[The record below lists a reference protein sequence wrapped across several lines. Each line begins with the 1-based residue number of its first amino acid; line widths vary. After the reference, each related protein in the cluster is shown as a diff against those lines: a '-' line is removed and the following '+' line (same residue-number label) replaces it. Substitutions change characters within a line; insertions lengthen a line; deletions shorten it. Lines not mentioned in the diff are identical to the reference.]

1 MKKIITNTDAT
12 IKIIGQ
18 IVKSSAFYAVGI
30 CSCQSGLTPA
40 QNGDIQSPIIST
52 YIIVLLV
59 VLAFFLL
66 PSYLL
71 ICCIRAYLYEKDVSF
86 IVDEQN
92 DSIQFQKGDVVKQFM
107 LSDIEEW
114 YRYHSRVSFDVYELY
129 LKSGEVIRFSEMIP
143 LYDKYLRR
151 QNKLHRLP
159 PLQVE
164 DSMLRQYIKSS
175 IDMPEGNMY

>member
-1 MKKIITNTDAT
+1 MKTFTRTLNILSLCRQLIFLGICDVFIIDMLLDC
-12 IKIIGQ
+12 I
-18 IVKSSAFYAVGI
+18 SAFQEGVEMSANIV
-30 CSCQSGLTPA
+30 
-40 QNGDIQSPIIST
+40 IILLLC
-52 YIIVLLV
+52 VLL
-59 VLAFFLL
+59 FLFTY
-66 PSYLL
+66 PL
-71 ICCIRAYLYEKDVSF
+71 ICWIRAYLYEKDVMF

-114 YRYHSRVSFDVYELY
+114 YCYCNRLSNNDVYELY

-143 LYDKYLRR
+143 WYDKYLRR

>member
-1 MKKIITNTDAT
+1 MKTFTRTLNILSLCRQLIFSGICDAF
-12 IKIIGQ
+12 
-18 IVKSSAFYAVGI
+18 IVGMLLDCISAFQEGVNISANIV
-30 CSCQSGLTPA
+30 
-40 QNGDIQSPIIST
+40 IILLLC
-52 YIIVLLV
+52 VLL
-59 VLAFFLL
+59 FLFTY
-66 PSYLL
+66 PL
-71 ICCIRAYLYEKDVSF
+71 ICWIRAYLYEKDVMF

-92 DSIQFQKGDVVKQFM
+92 DSIQFQKGNVVKQFV

-114 YRYHSRVSFDVYELY
+114 YCYHNRLSNNDVYELY